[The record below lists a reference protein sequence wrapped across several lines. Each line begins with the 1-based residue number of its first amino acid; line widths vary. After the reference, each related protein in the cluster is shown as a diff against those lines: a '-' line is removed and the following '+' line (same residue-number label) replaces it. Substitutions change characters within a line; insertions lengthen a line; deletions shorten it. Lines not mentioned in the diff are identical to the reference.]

1 MLKLHHYHNATVETI
16 KTNRFPHHKNQ
27 DNRHIILCHC
37 CKIHSHNQ
45 QCRFECRNE
54 HLSIQN
60 RKCTAHSCHKNHEN
74 CIWLNNLLICC
85 NKKQQHDV
93 HTIRSGIY
101 YSLHQRELIPVCSPK
116 LSPVGWRL
124 ITGWVTITGKIPILF
139 PLQSEAGGT
148 FINYASYLYMQV
160 RCAPEDNTLILR
172 VLQFSPLRPQ
182 DTLCLAGPIK

>member
-1 MLKLHHYHNATVETI
+1 MLKLHHYHNATVET

-93 HTIRSGIY
+93 HTIRNAFILQIKPKRTGSCLFSKVKPCWMEVDNWMGDHYWENPYTVPFAESGWWNIHQLCLI
-101 YSLHQRELIPVCSPK
+101 SLHARALHS
-116 LSPVGWRL
+116 R
-124 ITGWVTITGKIPILF
+124 
-139 PLQSEAGGT
+139 
-148 FINYASYLYMQV
+148 
-160 RCAPEDNTLILR
+160 R
-172 VLQFSPLRPQ
+172 
-182 DTLCLAGPIK
+182 